1 MYYCYSI
8 KRGLFDNEMQY
19 AKDTNVYIFYD
30 EETDKF
36 YTKEEKELDI
46 NGLNIFPRTGALQ
59 ANKLLNAIIR
69 HKGNCLIK
77 ETDYNITLDWPNYI
91 ETKRKNII
99 ITGKEILENPNKI
112 VDMFGN
118 NKVFFKTKNKNY
130 SGIIEVLDLTNSS
143 RIINK
148 ALETHQNEDFIISDV
163 VDILKDD
170 FGPLEYRCFVVNNK
184 ILNVSRVHDYL
195 YHKIDENII
204 FEIQNYIERLEKTDF
219 PDSYVIDIFEYID
232 EFGEKNIDILECNPI
247 IASGTFL
254 YNSVFLRDYNLLHT
268 NPEENIPLENKN
280 NKKSKYYGY
289 EVEGNTRTSICYNL
303 PGGFA
308 ADCMSIKMFGRVTKG
323 SFLHIDSGGK
333 NVDFSGPITNGIK
346 ILESDSLDNNK
357 GFLNEPIVKS
367 ENFEDMIKR
376 LNKEL
381 LKKDQQ

>member
-8 KRGLFDNEMQY
+8 KRGLFDNEMQH

-99 ITGKEILENPNKI
+99 MTGKEILENPNKI

-148 ALETHQNEDFIISDV
+148 ALENHQNEDFIISDV
-163 VDILKDD
+163 VSILKDE

-184 ILNVSRVHDYL
+184 ILNVSRVCDYL
-195 YHKIDENII
+195 YHKIDERII
-204 FEIQNYIERLEKTDF
+204 FELQNYIERLEKTDF
-219 PDSYVIDIFEYID
+219 PNSYVIDIFEYID

-247 IASGTFL
+247 VASGTFL
-254 YNSVFLRDYNLLHT
+254 YNSVFLKDYDLLHT
-268 NPEENIPLENKN
+268 NPEQNIPLENKN
-280 NKKSKYYGY
+280 SENSKYYGY
-289 EVEGNTRTSICYNL
+289 EIEENTRASICYNM

-308 ADCMSIKMFGRVTKG
+308 ADCMSIKMFGKITG
-323 SFLHIDSGGK
+323 GTFLHIDSGGK
-333 NVDFSGPITNGIK
+333 NIDFSGPAKNGIK
-346 ILESDSLDNNK
+346 IMESDNLEPKENK
-357 GFLNEPIVKS
+357 FDIPIVKTES
-367 ENFEDMIKR
+367 FDDMIKR